1 MKDNKELLA
10 ERQERLRKA
19 VNFEEVD
26 RVPYTFLGPGYSAVS
41 TGISMEKFC
50 LDGDA
55 ALEATIQAM
64 EKLGDVDGVNMMV
77 GGLFPALLSFAWLSK
92 IQIPG
97 RELPSDVMW
106 QVHEKEVM
114 TVDDYDIIID
124 KGYPAFVEQHLPK
137 VADMDLMRANDEWF
151 AKNVTTMA
159 QKYHDRGF
167 AIFCGGQTTIP
178 FEPLCGARS
187 MPKFFFDMYRIPEKI
202 QAALDVMQP
211 FWIQFAIDQCNAT
224 GVRSLWVG
232 GWRTASAMVAPK
244 FWDRFIFP
252 YFHEMVTKLAEEDIL
267 SVLHWDQDWTRDLGR
282 LLELPARKCVLAPDG
297 ATDIRKAREILGD
310 HMAICGDVPAGILA
324 TGTPDD
330 VYNYV
335 ETLIK
340 DIGKK
345 GLIMNS
351 GCDIPFN
358 AKAEN
363 VQAMVDATKEFG
375 VT

>member
-1 MKDNKELLA
+1 MEKQELLKQR
-10 ERQERLRKA
+10 EERLQKA
-19 VNFEEVD
+19 VNFDSPD
-26 RVPYTFLGPGYSAVS
+26 RVPYTYLGPAYSAVS
-41 TGISMEKFC
+41 TGISMKEYC

-55 ALEATIQAM
+55 SLEATIGAM

-92 IQIPG
+92 IDIPG
-97 RELPSDVMW
+97 RDLPADVMW
-106 QVHEKEVM
+106 QVHESEVM
-114 TVDDYDIIID
+114 SIDDYDMIID
-124 KGYPAFVEQHLPK
+124 KGYPAFLEYHLPK
-137 VADMDLMRANDEWF
+137 VADMSIMKANEEWF
-151 AKNVTTMA
+151 AKNITTMA
-159 QKYHDRGF
+159 GKYNDRGY

-187 MPKFFFDMYRIPEKI
+187 MPKFFVDLYRIPDKV

-211 FWIQFAIDQCNAT
+211 FWTQFAIDQCNAT

-244 FWDRFIFP
+244 IWDRFVFP
-252 YFHEMVTKLAEEDIL
+252 YFYDMVTKLDEENIL
-267 SVLHWDQDWTRDLGR
+267 SVLHWDQDWTRDLER
-282 LLELPARKCVLAPDG
+282 LLEMPAKKCVLAPDG

-310 HMAICGDVPAGILA
+310 HMALCGDVPASILA
-324 TGTPDD
+324 TGSPDD

-340 DIGKK
+340 DIGKE

-358 AKAEN
+358 AKHEN

-375 VT
+375 TL